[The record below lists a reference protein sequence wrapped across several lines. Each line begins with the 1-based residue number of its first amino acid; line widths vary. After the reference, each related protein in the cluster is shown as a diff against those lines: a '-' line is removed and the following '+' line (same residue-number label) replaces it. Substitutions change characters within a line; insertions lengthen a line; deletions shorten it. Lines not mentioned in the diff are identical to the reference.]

1 MAEWL
6 QWIADGSIATSLR
19 RSTVVYPL
27 LSAAHITSLGMLIGT
42 IMALDL
48 RMLGAFQRFSLPE
61 LAQLMPKLAA
71 AGLLS
76 AVVTGAL
83 LFSVQPSH
91 YAANSAFQIKLV
103 LIGVGLLNVL
113 LVHRFGDWRAVT
125 QGQQPSVR
133 LRVGAVL
140 SLLIWLA
147 VIVAGRWVAFV

>member
-19 RSTVVYPL
+19 RSTVAYPL
-27 LSAAHITSLGMLIGT
+27 LSAAHITSLGVLIGT

-48 RMLGAFQRFSLPE
+48 RMLGAFRRFSLPE
-61 LAQLMPKLAA
+61 LTQMMPKLAA

-103 LIGVGLLNVL
+103 LIALGLLNVV
-113 LVHRFGDWRAVT
+113 LVHRLADWRSVI
-125 QGQQPSVR
+125 QGQPPSVR
-133 LRVGAVL
+133 LRIGATL
-140 SLLIWLA
+140 SLLTWLA